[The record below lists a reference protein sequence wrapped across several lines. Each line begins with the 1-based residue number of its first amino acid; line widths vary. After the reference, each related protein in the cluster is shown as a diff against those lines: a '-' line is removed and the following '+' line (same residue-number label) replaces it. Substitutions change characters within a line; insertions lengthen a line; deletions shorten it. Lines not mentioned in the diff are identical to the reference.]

1 MNQFCKVFSIV
12 SLFSTLALFGDATS
26 NSIVTPPMG
35 PLCNH
40 QLDIAVDAEFLY
52 WFSNISNLSYAVEGE
67 ASLIG
72 ESGNPVLA
80 GRTTFVPIKNRQLD
94 RSWDPGSRIGLGLVM
109 DHDGWDVYS
118 DWTYFYNSETASRSV
133 PPFSNPNFAF
143 GGNNQT
149 PGVKALRSP
158 WFLTPNGDFFNHIQ
172 SKWAVLF
179 NQIDLEL
186 GRNYLISKYLSLR
199 PYAGVR
205 GYWTRM
211 HFSVK
216 GSRPFLGDTSELR
229 SSSRYRQKNWGV
241 GFLAGLDTN
250 WFFTVQWSLF
260 ADASAALTYGKWW
273 VKRAS
278 SERERDTTGVIR
290 NLRVNT
296 RDINYGIQ
304 PFVDL
309 VAGLRWQNAYTNFRL
324 LFDAGWEFHYLVDIN
339 QMFRGTGETIAN
351 SDLLSTNGNL
361 TLSGIRIRGRVE
373 F

>member
-1 MNQFCKVFSIV
+1 MNQFSKIFSIV
-12 SLFSTLALFGDATS
+12 SFFSTLALFGDPTPPAV
-26 NSIVTPPMG
+26 ITPPMG

-40 QLDIAVDAEFLY
+40 QLDVAVDVEFLC
-52 WFSNISNLSYAVEGE
+52 WFSNISNLSYAMEGE
-67 ASLIG
+67 AVSVTG
-72 ESGNPVLA
+72 VPNDMRS
-80 GRTTFVPIKNRQLD
+80 TFVPMKKLQFD

-109 DHDGWDVYS
+109 DHDGWDVYA
-118 DWTYFYNSETASRSV
+118 DWTYFYNSETASCSV
-133 PPFSNPNFAF
+133 PPFSNPNFSP
-143 GGNNQT
+143 GGTNQT
-149 PGVKALRSP
+149 IGVKGLRSP
-158 WFLTPNGDFFNHIQ
+158 WFLTPNSDFFNRIQ

-199 PYAGVR
+199 PYTGVR

-211 HFSVK
+211 HFSVH

-260 ADASAALTYGKWW
+260 ADISAALTYGKWW

-278 SERERDTTGVIR
+278 REVEIDTTGIIR

-339 QMFRGTGETIAN
+339 QMFRGTGNSITN
-351 SDLLSTNGNL
+351 SDLLSTNGDL
-361 TLSGIRIRGRVE
+361 ALSGVRIRGRVE